1 MGDEQPMKEITVDA
15 AIENIEAVTDFI
27 DAELGRV
34 DCPMKAM
41 MQINI
46 AVDELFG
53 NIARYAYE
61 PGKGPATVRVE
72 VIEEPLE
79 VVITFMD
86 RGKPYNPLEN
96 EDPDIT
102 LSAEERGIGGLGI
115 FMVKKTMD
123 EIEYEYSEGRTI
135 LKVKKKL

>member
-1 MGDEQPMKEITVDA
+1 MKEITVDA
-15 AIENIEAVTDFI
+15 TLDNIETVTDFI
-27 DAELGRV
+27 DAELERV
-34 DCPMKAM
+34 DCPPKAM

-46 AVDELFG
+46 AVDELFS

-61 PGKGPATVRVE
+61 PEKGPATVRVE
-72 VIEEPLE
+72 VNPDSPE
-79 VVITFMD
+79 VVITFLD
-86 RGKPYNPLEN
+86 HGKPYNPLEN

-123 EIEYEYSEGRTI
+123 EIEYEYRDGKNI
-135 LKVKKKL
+135 LRVKKKL

>member
-1 MGDEQPMKEITVDA
+1 MKEITVDA
-15 AIENIEAVTDFI
+15 TLDNIETVTDFI
-27 DAELGRV
+27 DAELERV
-34 DCPMKAM
+34 DCPPKAM

-46 AVDELFG
+46 AVDELFS

-61 PGKGPATVRVE
+61 PEKGPATVRVE
-72 VIEEPLE
+72 VDPDSPE
-79 VVITFMD
+79 VVITFLD
-86 RGKPYNPLEN
+86 HGKPYNPLEN

-123 EIEYEYSEGRTI
+123 EIEYEYRDGKNI